1 MQQYFQV
8 TPPTVHQMVL
18 ALERNGFIS
27 RKPGKARS
35 IHLLVPATDFPDLE
49 RAIRLGLPEP
59 SFRCLRWPKNELSS
73 VGAAT
78 IDRNTGFEIFVLGR
92 RLAQS

>member
-1 MQQYFQV
+1 MPKNPTQLQGQYLAYIHLYTKLHRVPPAEADMQQYFQV

-35 IHLLVPATDFPDLE
+35 IHLLVPPSDFPDL
-49 RAIRLGLPEP
+49 G
-59 SFRCLRWPKNELSS
+59 
-73 VGAAT
+73 
-78 IDRNTGFEIFVLGR
+78 
-92 RLAQS
+92 